1 MAVTAETLLRHEVV
15 GLDAAVTDA
24 SNPSLVGIAGEVVRE
39 TTNTLGIAA
48 AGDPDPDRLDENA
61 ARRRQ
66 VPKADATVAFRLPDG
81 QRVRVDGERLVGRPA
96 RRTERSGDSKWR

>member
-1 MAVTAETLLRHEVV
+1 MAVTPETLVRHEVV
-15 GLDAAVTDA
+15 GLEAAVTAA

-48 AGDPDPDRLDENA
+48 AGGADPDSRDENA
-61 ARRRQ
+61 GRERQ
-66 VPKADATVAFRLPDG
+66 VPKADATVAFTLPGG